1 LVSRNDREVAMAR
14 YASALQP
21 LSDAWEWQ
29 LLGSCRDRSRAEF
42 FHPDND
48 LGRISRR
55 MREASAKRI
64 CGACPVRPQCA
75 THALV
80 VGEEYGVWGGFS
92 ESDRVLL
99 NDMGWRDAID
109 DEHLA
114 DVVVLDRRI
123 AVAREA
129 ARRVRD
135 ERARQAAGPGM

>member
-1 LVSRNDREVAMAR
+1 MAR
-14 YASALQP
+14 FASALQP
-21 LSDAWEWQ
+21 LSEVWEWQ
-29 LLGSCRDRSRAEF
+29 LLGSCRERSRAEF

-55 MREASAKRI
+55 MRETSAKRT
-64 CGACPVRPQCA
+64 CFGCPVRPQCA

-109 DEHLA
+109 DGQLA
-114 DVVVLDRRI
+114 DVAVLDRLL
-123 AVAREA
+123 AAARERVRLQRDGR
-129 ARRVRD
+129 ARRVVV
-135 ERARQAAGPGM
+135 AAQHA